1 MKKWGFLIFIIILFL
16 FWNSKLLAGPI
27 NTPKHNKKKPLIILL
42 QEFKN
47 RGFKIIGPVE
57 VSKISKEEIIL
68 YKHGKYSKRK
78 AKIINQYRIKE
89 NLKPGDKV
97 YILKKNHHIILIKLS
112 KEVAN
117 NV

>member
-1 MKKWGFLIFIIILFL
+1 MKKERLLISIILFL
-16 FWNSKLLAGPI
+16 FWTNNLLPGQI
-27 NTPKHNKKKPLIILL
+27 NIPKHNEKKPLIILL
-42 QEFKN
+42 QEFKKK
-47 RGFKIIGPVE
+47 GFKITGPVK

-68 YKHGKYSKRK
+68 YKHGKFSKRK

-97 YILKKNHHIILIKLS
+97 YILKKNHRIILIKLPR
-112 KEVAN
+112 EVLN